1 LGKVLRGEP
10 IEIWGDGEV
19 VRDYL
24 HVNDLVQG
32 LLKLIDSNQKN
43 EVFNIGSGI
52 GQSVNQVLEI
62 IRFVVGRNL
71 SVSYK
76 ESRSVDVKS
85 SILDVSKMYTSVNWK
100 PEVSLEQGISE
111 LWAQIQKR

>member
-1 LGKVLRGEP
+1 M
-10 IEIWGDGEV
+10 
-19 VRDYL
+19 RDYL

-32 LLKLIDSNQKN
+32 LLKLIDANQKN

-62 IRFVVGRNL
+62 IRFVVGRKL

-85 SILDVSKMYTSVNWK
+85 SILDVSKMHSSVNWK

-111 LWAQIQKR
+111 LWEQIQKT